1 MLQKGENSPLTQQFL
16 GHAVERGLAHER
28 AADNTRAHDPEA
40 LTLVGKAFDNAW
52 GKLASRGL
60 VANPM
65 GLRTTI
71 SRRTMAAVLIGV
83 RDVDRLTLLALDAVD
98 QSDLVQPRHI
108 EGSPN

>member
-1 MLQKGENSPLTQQFL
+1 MSVPLTTP
-16 GHAVERGLAHER
+16 G
-28 AADNTRAHDPEA
+28 AHDPEA

-65 GLRTTI
+65 GLSTTI
-71 SRRTMAAVLIGV
+71 SRRITAAVLIGV
-83 RDVDRLTLLALDAVD
+83 RDVDRLTLLALDAVA
-98 QSDLVQPRHI
+98 QSGLVQPRHI